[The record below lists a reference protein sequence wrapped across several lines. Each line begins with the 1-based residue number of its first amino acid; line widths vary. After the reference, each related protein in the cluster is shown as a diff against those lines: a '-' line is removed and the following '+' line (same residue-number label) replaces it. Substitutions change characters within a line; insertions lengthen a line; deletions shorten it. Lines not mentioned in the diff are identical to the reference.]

1 MMEDLLRDLP
11 VYLINL
17 PRAVT
22 RRQQMEA
29 RLAATG
35 LQYTLFPGVDG
46 QAEADRLLANT
57 DVAAFEKN
65 MGRRILIGGL
75 GCYHSHLA
83 VWEDFLATGKAIALI
98 LEDDTV
104 LHDDFLT
111 AVRLALG
118 AADHWDFLKLN
129 RIRAKLPIRQGRIG
143 QYCLN
148 AYVGPATGT
157 AAYMIN
163 RETAAKMLPAMRRV
177 TRATD
182 HEINR
187 FFLHDFR
194 LRGLE
199 PFPSHVDDGGESHI
213 TGLNFSDVKK
223 TRGRSRL
230 PYYRLKAANYL
241 RRLWWLAKRGEAVPR
256 SRLLSGNQRTEV

>member
-1 MMEDLLRDLP
+1 MEDLQDLP
-11 VYLINL
+11 VWLINL
-17 PRAVT
+17 PRAVS
-22 RRQQMEA
+22 RRHQMESQ
-29 RLAATG
+29 LAAIA
-35 LQYTLFPGVDG
+35 LPYTLFPGVDG
-46 QAEADRLLANT
+46 RAEAERLLANT
-57 DVAAFEKN
+57 DIVAFEKN

-83 VWEDFLATGKAIALI
+83 VWEAFLATGKAVALI

-104 LHDDFLT
+104 FHDDFLS
-111 AVRLALG
+111 AVRMALK
-118 AADHWDFLKLN
+118 ASDHWDFLKLN
-129 RIRAKLPIRQGRIG
+129 RIRAKLPISQGRIG
-143 QYCLN
+143 QYRLN

-157 AAYMIN
+157 AAYLIK
-163 RETAAKMLPAMRRV
+163 RETAEKLLPAMRQV

-213 TGLNFSDVKK
+213 TGSGFADVEKLH
-223 TRGRSRL
+223 GWSRL
-230 PYYRLKAANYL
+230 PHYRLKAANYL
-241 RRLWWLAKRGEAVPR
+241 RRLWWLAKRGEVFPH
-256 SRLLSGNQRTEV
+256 SKPLLDTQGSEE